1 MKEHMMHLSEEP
13 FNWIREGKKIVEIR
27 LFDEK
32 RRGIELGDIII
43 FKKLNDNKEIKVK
56 VKGLLRFSNF
66 RDLFSFI
73 PKKNLAHE
81 SLTLDEQIKRI
92 RDYYSKEK
100 EEQYGVLAIWF
111 EVI

>member
-1 MKEHMMHLSEEP
+1 MKLTA
-13 FNWIREGKKIVEIR
+13 
-27 LFDEK
+27 DEK
-32 RRGIELGDIII
+32 RLVDYA
-43 FKKLNDNKEIKVK
+43 KLKVLEYSK
-56 VKGLLRFSNF
+56 MRKSKGLLRFSNF

-92 RDYYSKEK
+92 RYYYSKEK